1 MISRYHSGNTAQRP
15 PDGFVAHLPLIFS
28 GILHTNSLTYVSMP
42 AKFMHNLPKNLT
54 AHLHH
59 NLCAVLPKEVT
70 FVTAIMTFGIL

>member
-15 PDGFVAHLPLIFS
+15 PDGFVAHLSLIFS

-42 AKFMHNLPKNLT
+42 AKYMHNLPKNLT

-59 NLCAVLPKEVT
+59 NLCAVLPK
-70 FVTAIMTFGIL
+70 